1 MKISNF
7 NTASACEKGAWV
19 IIKDFDDLDTDMRVK
34 VLGVDS
40 KAYKSQINRLVKMN
54 EQNKNK
60 VDMEKLE
67 ASSIRTLVA
76 ITIDWE
82 NIEDDEE
89 NTIPFTKEMA
99 QTIYENSPHI
109 SNQIIEFAKERQNF
123 LEKKQ
128 VG

>member
-19 IIKDFDDLDTDMRVK
+19 IIKDFDNLDTDMRVK

-109 SNQIIEFAKERQNF
+109 SNQIIAFAQLRTNF
-123 LEKKQ
+123 LD
-128 VG
+128 

>member
-109 SNQIIEFAKERQNF
+109 SNQIIEFAKERVNF
-123 LEKKQ
+123 LD
-128 VG
+128 

>member
-7 NTASACEKGAWV
+7 NTASACEKGACV
-19 IIKDFDDLDTDMRVK
+19 IIKDFDNLDTDMRVK

-109 SNQIIEFAKERQNF
+109 SNQIIEFAKERVNF
-123 LEKKQ
+123 LD
-128 VG
+128 

>member
-1 MKISNF
+1 MNISQF
-7 NTASACEKGAWV
+7 NTASACEKGAW
-19 IIKDFDDLDTDMRVK
+19 ILIKDFDDVDTDMGFK

-40 KAYKSQINRLVKMN
+40 KAYKAQINRLVKMN

-60 VDMEKLE
+60 MDMEKLE

-76 ITIDWE
+76 ITMDWE
-82 NIEDDEE
+82 NVDDDEG
-89 NTIPFTKEMA
+89 NGIPFTKEMA

-123 LEKKQ
+123 LGKKQ
-128 VG
+128 EG

>member
-109 SNQIIEFAKERQNF
+109 SNQIIGFAKERVNF
-123 LEKKQ
+123 LD
-128 VG
+128 